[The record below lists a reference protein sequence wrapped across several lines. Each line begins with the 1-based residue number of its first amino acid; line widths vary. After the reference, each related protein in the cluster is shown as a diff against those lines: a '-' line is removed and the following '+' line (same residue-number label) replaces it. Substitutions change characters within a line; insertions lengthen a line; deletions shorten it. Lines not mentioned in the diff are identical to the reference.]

1 MKFKGIDLLIKDKNI
16 KVTSIEIANI
26 LKQENFIVNRKIEQE
41 LKNEIELNIKKKEYN
56 HELKDGGIVKRTYY
70 VLDLKS
76 ALYIM
81 SCFNNG
87 IAKELKY
94 SFINQYC
101 NSSAQSIEIELTN
114 GIKFERKENKFK
126 EQLFNMLTPLRIKIE
141 TQKIILN
148 GKYRID
154 FYLPEFSLAIEY
166 DEEQHNS
173 DTNKKKDKQRE
184 EEIKEELHCEFIRLS
199 YKETDTYNVGLV
211 LKKIFNR

>member
-41 LKNEIELNIKKKEYN
+41 LKNGVELNIKKKEYD
-56 HELKDGGIVKRTYY
+56 HILKDGGTVKRTYY

-87 IAKELKY
+87 VAKELKY
-94 SFINQYC
+94 NFINQYC
-101 NSSAQSIEIELTN
+101 NSNAQNLKIELTN
-114 GIKFERKENKFK
+114 GTKFERKENKFG
-126 EQLFNMLTPLRIKIE
+126 EQLKETLKPFGIKIE
-141 TQKIILN
+141 IQKPIFN

-154 FYLPEFSLAIEY
+154 FYLPECNLVIEY
-166 DEEQHNS
+166 DEQYHKFQREE
-173 DTNKKKDKQRE
+173 DKQRE
-184 EEIKEELHCEFIRLS
+184 EEIKNELHCEFIRLD
-199 YKETDTYNVGLV
+199 YKETDAYNVGLV